1 LLECWSYG
9 SGVVPPVAPGS
20 LPPGTITTP
29 CPVPVDVQGMDL
41 TAFGGPVTYSAQ
53 THFVYGDVR
62 WKPVKRLTAIVGYAG
77 SFADGNTV
85 FLNPNAPLGPL
96 VYANQK
102 PYAGFAV
109 DLKKGVAFRTTWA
122 YYGYSPRS
130 ISSPPGLTP
139 IGSQDFNANNV
150 TAALRYS
157 F

>member
-1 LLECWSYG
+1 
-9 SGVVPPVAPGS
+9 
-20 LPPGTITTP
+20 
-29 CPVPVDVQGMDL
+29 MDL